1 MPGIKEKASK
11 LDYLEDSQLQEM
23 IQEILHPD
31 LIQKEPVIAIQFGVT
46 KGQEEEWRGAIGFAS
61 AYNTYSSKRVGRLIK
76 HRVQFTR
83 DQAWEIHQLYQMLE
97 KSPHLE
103 IFINDVRLPYAA
115 TLWIPLLWFY
125 LPG

>member
-1 MPGIKEKASK
+1 MAGIKEKAK
-11 LDYLEDSQLQEM
+11 ADYLEDSELQEK

-31 LIQKEPVIAIQFGVT
+31 LVHKEPVIAIQFGVPRD
-46 KGQEEEWRGAIGFAS
+46 KQDEWRQVIGMAS
-61 AYNTYSSKRVGRLIK
+61 AYNTYSSRRVGKLIK
-76 HRVQFTR
+76 HRVEFKR

-103 IFINDVRLPYAA
+103 IFINDIRLPYAA

-125 LPG
+125 LPD